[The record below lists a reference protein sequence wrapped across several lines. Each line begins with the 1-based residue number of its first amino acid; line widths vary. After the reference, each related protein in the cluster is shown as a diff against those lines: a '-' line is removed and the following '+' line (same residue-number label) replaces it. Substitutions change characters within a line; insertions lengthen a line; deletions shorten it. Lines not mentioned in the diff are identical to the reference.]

1 MLYVN
6 CLAQELEKPAGW
18 LLSSGGVCSGGCG
31 FAPHRKKLN
40 SGQPG
45 GLQGL
50 PFLRGRAAWRR
61 GAGTQSYAGISLSQ
75 GDEPLQTHP
84 GLPGHFSL
92 CSLGLRALPGSEEVQ
107 RVDSHVPGEEH
118 VEVAEP
124 EQLAAVA
131 GHGSLEESEDR
142 S

>member
-1 MLYVN
+1 MV
-6 CLAQELEKPAGW
+6 CVPAVVD
-18 LLSSGGVCSGGCG
+18 LL
-31 FAPHRKKLN
+31 P
-40 SGQPG
+40 
-45 GLQGL
+45 
-50 PFLRGRAAWRR
+50 RGRSSILDSPVACRASLSLEA
-61 GAGTQSYAGISLSQ
+61 GQLGGDGPGTQSYAGISLSQ

-118 VEVAEP
+118 IEVAEP